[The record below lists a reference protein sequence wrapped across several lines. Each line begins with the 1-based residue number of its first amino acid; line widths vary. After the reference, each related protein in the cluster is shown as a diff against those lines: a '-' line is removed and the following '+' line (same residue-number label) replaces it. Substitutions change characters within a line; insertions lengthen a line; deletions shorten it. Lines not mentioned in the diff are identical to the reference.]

1 MHTGNIIGKRKIVY
15 QGNAKGIWHQFDAFN
30 LRQEKIWPTTGVYVV
45 NSQYET
51 PASSITP
58 ASGIISGDLLIF
70 SNHKGTAQGISAV
83 TPSGY
88 TNVYDIVRTGSGG
101 YQERQT
107 LYYKIADG
115 TESGVSINGITS
127 SIIALAHLRWFKQP
141 ITSVSVQSLET
152 DVAFTG
158 TVTKTITVSNSTIP
172 VVFFHNNR
180 SFYRVPYYYTSSN
193 YELPSSGNFDIG
205 PGTFPGTNLD
215 SYYNN
220 PTNNPNISYGFNGI
234 FMGVSLNGLKTFNY
248 SGTPNIDVTVK
259 GDGSFNMMGCGYL
272 QIS

>member
-88 TNVYDIVRTGSGG
+88 TNVYDIVRTGGGG

-107 LYYKIADG
+107 FYYKIADG
-115 TESGVSINGITS
+115 TESGVSINGMTS
-127 SIIALAHLRWFKQP
+127 SIIVLAHLRWKQP
-141 ITSVSVQSLET
+141 IASVSVESLET

-180 SFYRVPYYYTSSN
+180 AFYNPAYLYSSGA
-193 YELPSSGNFDIG
+193 YELPSSGNFDML
-205 PGTFPGTNLD
+205 PSQGTNLD

-220 PTNNPNISYGFNGI
+220 PTNNPNISYGFNGNI
-234 FMGVSLNGLKTFNY
+234 GPGLLNGLKIFNY

-259 GDGSFNMMGCGYL
+259 PDGSFNMLACGYL